1 VSTAKIHG
9 EAIRSLRE
17 LCHFT
22 REGLAMHACLPGG
35 GALIAS
41 IERGVTVPDEAT
53 AQALARALGVE
64 VDALCAGDADAT

>member
-1 VSTAKIHG
+1 MSTAKIHG
-9 EAIRSLRE
+9 EAVRSLRE

-22 REGLAMHACLPGG
+22 RDGLAMHAGLHGG

-53 AQALARALGVE
+53 AKALARALGVDIE
-64 VDALCAGDADAT
+64 ALCANDVDGV

>member
-1 VSTAKIHG
+1 MTTAKIHG

-22 REGLAMHACLPGG
+22 REGLAMHAGLPGG

-41 IERGVTVPDEAT
+41 IERGVTVPDPAT
-53 AQALARALGVE
+53 AQALARALGVDL
-64 VDALCAGDADAT
+64 DALCAGDADAT